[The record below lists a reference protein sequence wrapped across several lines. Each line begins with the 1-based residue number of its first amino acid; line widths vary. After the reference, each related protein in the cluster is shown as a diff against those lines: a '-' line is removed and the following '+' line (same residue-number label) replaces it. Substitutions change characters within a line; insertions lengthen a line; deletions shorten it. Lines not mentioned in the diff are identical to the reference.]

1 MTMKS
6 RILARCLFALLP
18 ILPAVSFAACLKVP
32 APSGIVTSLY
42 GWRFHPV
49 LKMWRLH
56 RGVDLRAEMS
66 TPLVASHGGVAQ
78 VAFSPSG
85 GNELRIIGSDGT
97 VARYLHLTKVTIEP
111 GASVSAGQQVA
122 LSGNTGHASAAPHL
136 HFEVYPS
143 GSKGDVNPE
152 PLLCPSPS
160 RKAGADQVNGFPILA
175 CKPQEGTSCSP
186 SSGGSGIGTGG
197 GTSVGGGSGSVVVGG
212 GTGSAPPPAPKPTQF
227 DDMSTNEIFV
237 SEVMKR
243 FANPNWYVQL
253 QERTTVPLLAEYV
266 HMRALENSIELEK
279 RSVRTRIETLL
290 ATKLAR
296 ANRREIEARLERQR
310 EAAAKAGSR

>member
-1 MTMKS
+1 MK
-6 RILARCLFALLP
+6 IWPLAKLCVFLVLLP
-18 ILPAVSFAACLKVP
+18 ATSFATCLKVP
-32 APSGIVTSLY
+32 APSALVTSLY

-56 RGVDLRAEMS
+56 RGVDLRAAMS
-66 TPLVASHGGVAQ
+66 TPLVASNDGVVQ
-78 VAFSPSG
+78 VSFSPSG
-85 GNELRIIGSDGT
+85 GNELRIVGSDGT
-97 VARYLHLTKVTIEP
+97 VARYLHLTKVTVDP
-111 GASVSAGQQVA
+111 GTKVSAGEEVA
-122 LSGNTGHASAAPHL
+122 LSGNTGHASASPHL

-143 GSKGDVNPE
+143 GGKGDVNPE
-152 PLLCPSPS
+152 PLLCPAPS

-175 CKPQEGTSCSP
+175 CRPEDGTSCSP
-186 SSGGSGIGTGG
+186 GTGGGGIPSGGGTGG
-197 GTSVGGGSGSVVVGG
+197 GTGGVVVGG
-212 GTGSAPPPAPKPTQF
+212 GTNSTPPPAPKPSQF

-279 RSVRTRIETLL
+279 VNVRTRIEALL
-290 ATKLAR
+290 AAKLAR
-296 ANRREIEARLERQR
+296 ANKREIDARLDRQR
-310 EAAAKAGSR
+310 QAVAKAGSR

>member
-1 MTMKS
+1 MPAAA
-6 RILARCLFALLP
+6 LAT
-18 ILPAVSFAACLKVP
+18 CLKIP
-32 APSGIVTSLY
+32 APSGVVTSLY

-85 GNELRIIGSDGT
+85 GNELRIVGSDGT

-111 GASVSAGQQVA
+111 GASVSAGEQVA

-136 HFEVYPS
+136 HFEVYPN
-143 GSKGDVNPE
+143 GGKGDVNPE
-152 PLLCPSPS
+152 PLLCPSPT

-175 CKPQEGTSCSP
+175 CKPDEGSSCSP
-186 SSGGSGIGTGG
+186 TGGNGGGTGG
-197 GTSVGGGSGSVVVGG
+197 GTGGVVVGG
-212 GTGSAPPPAPKPTQF
+212 GTNSATPPAPKPSQF

-253 QERTTVPLLAEYV
+253 QERTTVPLMAEYV
-266 HMRALENSIELEK
+266 HMLALDASIELEK
-279 RSVRTRIETLL
+279 KSARTRIEALL
-290 ATKLAR
+290 AAKLAR
-296 ANRREIEARLERQR
+296 ANKREIDTRLERQR
-310 EAAAKAGSR
+310 EATAKAGSR